1 MAPHLSKREL
11 DRCFSL
17 YAAGKIP
24 VEIRDLV
31 SRTRESLDETGPD
44 LTTARRALR
53 GAAHRRGPAETRGRK
68 PKLTAVKLRA
78 LNNARVRLIRA
89 AKGEAEVHLKDVM
102 TAARV
107 SDVHKGTASR
117 HFKRLGVTWRAPRA
131 EPLRGSAEAE
141 ERVAA
146 RSGWKRLPGNY
157 FTHQVDAIIDNK
169 VSPSP
174 MTKRAKTHAKKSRVR
189 GHLRT
194 KAEGVLKP
202 FTKPKGNRN
211 RVNPGAKVHVA
222 AAIVNNKVR
231 VWHYLPTL
239 WCADAACDFYAGV
252 LAPALR
258 RCRKGR
264 RAFRI
269 LEDNDPTGYKS
280 KKAVDCKRGLKITP
294 IKFPKYS
301 PDLNPLDYFLW
312 AEVNRRMAE
321 QSAPANESQT
331 ACASGP
337 RGTQS
342 AYHCGFMSFARV
354 SRTSCNALPARLMA
368 HVQDRGAK
376 TMQRFVRSRVRKL
389 TADLEET
396 KEWASARENAA
407 FEAVDDWT
415 LVCRCAEETCP
426 HGPACSYR
434 SAVETIFSR
443 SAASFDVRE
452 LAASLRDI
460 LMVGPKTTRVPFLVG
475 PSNSGKST
483 VVYPF
488 DDLFTPKRVLHKPAL
503 GSSFGLRNL
512 ASGTKR
518 FIFWDDFRPVEF
530 AHEKTVPVSLFL
542 SLFVGQRTEIQVSQS
557 FNDGNKDVCWNH
569 GAVFT
574 GKLEG
579 LWGTTNK
586 VGAEDIRHMQ
596 NRARHFPFSSVLSD
610 GSLQDVLSC
619 APCMTA
625 WIVREAAKFDAVG
638 VFRPAPAAPVGAD
651 AGVPPVSG
659 FDDLMSDARISRAQ
673 ADALLADVRAMGAVA
688 VDEVLPADWVRLNS
702 WALLQAPRLLPGQTE
717 TRQVLSG
724 FEVVLTA
731 VLVLMAIGVDADAVE
746 TKAIRDALKAVL
758 VGKDLKHISLRERRR
773 QVALKLGLQEH
784 ALDQRKHEFKSLTTD
799 VVSETQPDQDA
810 ASPLETVLA
819 EAEKLDSLQW
829 VYLVTISRVLDATL
843 PDGRQHRDLG
853 TMSREDIGKA
863 VDDAFNNP
871 IPTGSAGGRPRKEP
885 DGQAL
890 VSMAVVF
897 QEKHKDGAIH
907 FHVAVKLTRS
917 GRFQQAK
924 RTLRERHL
932 LPSHFSGSHQRMW
945 SAVRYGYMETPAK
958 PDVDDAPWVWQ
969 PDWAGF
975 ARENDAIDLFEMSQE
990 PCMAGVW
997 VKRREATD
1005 KAAGAMGAKTTFDL
1019 VDLTSTIIAKHLWT
1033 KGSLMAYVQDR
1044 GTKAMQRFVRSR
1056 VRKLTADL
1064 EETKEWASAR
1074 EIAAFEAVDDWTLVC
1089 RCAEETCPHGPA
1101 CSYRSAV
1108 ETIFSRNA
1116 ASFDVR
1122 ELAASLRD
1130 ILMVGPKKTTGVPFL
1145 VGPSNSG
1152 KSTVVYPFDDLFTP
1166 KRVLHKPTLGSS
1178 FGLRNLASGTK
1189 RFIFW
1194 GDFRPVEFAHE
1205 NTVPVSLFLSL
1216 FVGQHT
1222 EIQVSQSFNDG
1233 NKDVC
1238 WNHGAVFTGKLEGL
1252 WETTNKVGAE
1262 DIRHMQ
1268 NRARQFP
1275 FTSVLSDGSL
1285 QDVLSCA
1292 PCTTA
1297 WIVREAAKFDA
1308 VGVFRPAPAA
1318 PVGADAGVPP
1328 VSGFDDLMSDARIPR
1343 AQADALLADVRA
1355 MGAVA
1360 VDEMAPHLSKRELD
1374 RCFSLYAAGKIP
1386 VEIRDLVS
1394 RTRESLDET
1403 GPDLTT
1409 VRRALRGAAHRRGP
1423 AETRGRKPKL
1433 TAVKLRALNNARVR
1447 LIRAAKG
1454 EAEVHLKDVMMAARV
1469 SDAHKGTASRHSKRL
1484 GVTWRAPRAEP
1495 LRGSAEA
1502 EERVAARS
1510 GWKRLPGNYFTH
1522 QVDAIIDNKVFPSPM
1537 TKRAK
1542 THAKKSRVRGHLRT
1556 KAEGVLKPFT
1566 KPKGNRNRV
1575 NPGAKVHVAAA
1586 IVNNKVRVWH
1596 YLPTLWCADAAC
1608 DFYAGVLAP
1617 ALRRCRKGRRAFRI
1631 LEDNDPTGYK
1641 SKKAV
1646 DCKMGLKITPIK
1658 FPKYSPDLNPL
1669 DYFLWAEVNRRMAE
1683 QSAPANESQTACASG
1698 PRGTQ
1703 PAYHCGFMS
1712 FARVSRTSCNA
1723 LPARLMAHVQ
1733 DRGTKTM
1740 QRFVRS
1746 RVRKLTADLEETKEW
1761 ASARENAAF
1770 EAVDDWTLVCRCAEE
1785 TCPHG
1790 PACSYRSAV
1799 ETIFSRSAASF
1810 DVRELAASLR
1820 DILMVGPKK
1829 TTRVPFL
1836 VGPSNSGK
1844 STVVYPF
1851 DDLFTPKR
1859 VLHKPALGS
1868 SFGLRNLASG
1878 TKRFIFWDDF
1888 RPVEFA
1894 HEKTVPVSLF
1904 LSLFVG
1910 QHTEIQVSQSFND
1923 GNKDVCWNHGAVFTG
1938 KLEGLWGTTNKVG
1951 AEDIRHMQNRARQ
1964 FPFTSVLSDGSL
1976 QDVLSCAPCMT
1987 AWIVREAA
1995 KSDAVG
2001 VFRPAPA
2008 APVGADAGVPPVSGF
2023 DDLMSDARPC
2033 PRAAGRRPCCGCPAL
2048 MGAVAVDEVLPA
2060 DWVRLN
2066 SWALLQG
2073 ALPGACNVELAAG
2086 AATNSACLRNL
2097 LAVRY
2102 ATSTNT
2108 GRQGAEALAG
2118 PDRTAPG
2125 PFEFCGALRLLR
2137 RRLRQKTDTGYV
2149 VPSPP
2154 VPSAGVDAE
2163 AVETKAIRDALK
2175 AVLVGKDLKHISS
2188 RECRRQVALKL
2199 GLQEH
2204 ALDQRKHEFKSL
2216 TTEVVSETQ
2225 PDQDA
2230 ASPLETVLA
2239 EAEKLDSL
2247 QWVYLVT
2254 ISRVLDATLPDGRQ
2268 YRDLGTMSRE
2278 DIGKAAADAFNNPI
2292 PTGSAGGRPRK
2303 EPDGQALV
2311 SMALVFQEKHKDG
2324 AIHFHVAVKLTRSG
2338 RFQQAKRTLRE
2349 RHLLPSHFSGS
2360 HRRMWSAVRYG
2371 YMETPAKPDVDDAP
2385 WVWQPDWA
2393 GFAREN
2399 DAIDLFE
2406 MSQEPYMAGVWVK
2419 RREAT
2424 DKAAGAMGTKTTFDL
2439 VDLTSTI
2446 IAKHLWTKGSLMAY
2460 VQDRGTK
2467 AMQRFVRSRVRKLT
2481 ADLEETKEWASAREN
2496 AAFVAVDDCAASF
2509 DVRELAASLR
2519 DILMVGPKK
2528 TTRVPFLVGPSN
2540 SGKST
2545 VVYPFDDLFTPK
2557 RVLHK
2562 PALGSS
2568 FGLRNLASGT
2578 KRFIFWGDFRPV
2590 EFAYEKTVPVS
2601 LFLSLFVGQHTE
2613 IQVSQSFNDGN
2624 KGVCWNHGAVFTGK
2638 LEGLWE
2644 TTNKVGAEDIRHM
2657 QNRARQFPFT
2667 SVLSDGSLQ
2676 DVLSCA
2682 PCMTAWSVREAAK
2695 FDAVGVFRPAPAAP
2709 VGADAG
2715 VPPVSGFDDL
2725 MSDARIPR
2733 AQADALLADVRA
2745 MGAVAVDE
2753 VLPADWMAPHLSKR
2767 ELDRC
2772 FSLYAAGKTPV
2783 EIRDLVSRTR
2793 ESLDETGPDLT
2804 TVRRALR
2811 GATHRRGP
2819 AETRGRKPKL
2829 TAVKLRAVN
2838 NARVRLIRAAKGEAE
2853 VHLKDVM
2860 KAARVSDVHK
2870 GTATRH
2876 FKRLGVTWRAPRAE
2890 PLRGSAEAEERVA
2903 VLKPFTKPKGN
2914 RNRVNPGAKVHVAAA
2929 IVNNKVRVWH
2939 YLPTL
2944 WCADAACD
2952 FYAGVLAP
2960 ALRRC
2965 RKGRRAFRILE
2976 DNDPTGYKSKKAVD
2990 CKRRGL
2996 KITPI
3001 KFPKYSPD
3009 LNPLDYFLW
3018 AEVNRR
3024 MAEQSAPA
3032 NERVATGIPKSVIR
3046 AAVAKMK
3053 TKAAEVVVAEGGRIP
3068 SD

>member
-17 YAAGKIP
+17 YAAGKTP
-24 VEIRDLV
+24 VETRDLV

-44 LTTARRALR
+44 LTTVRRALR
-53 GAAHRRGPAETRGRK
+53 GATHRRGPAETRGRK

-89 AKGEAEVHLKDVM
+89 AKGEAEVHLRDVM
-102 TAARV
+102 KAARV

-141 ERVAA
+141 ERVAVC
-146 RSGWKRLPGNY
+146 SGWKRLPGNY

-169 VSPSP
+169 VFPIP

-294 IKFPKYS
+294 LKFPKYS

-321 QSAPANESQT
+321 QSAPANESQ
-331 ACASGP
+331 
-337 RGTQS
+337 S
-342 AYHCGFMSFARV
+342 AYKARLRRV
-354 SRTSCNALPARLMA
+354 AMGIPKSVIRAAVAKMKTKAAEVVVAEGGRRRQGALP
-368 HVQDRGAK
+368 GACN
-376 TMQRFVRSRVRKL
+376 V
-389 TADLEET
+389 
-396 KEWASARENAA
+396 
-407 FEAVDDWT
+407 
-415 LVCRCAEETCP
+415 
-426 HGPACSYR
+426 
-434 SAVETIFSR
+434 
-443 SAASFDVRE
+443 E
-452 LAASLRDI
+452 LAA
-460 LMVGPKTTRVPFLVG
+460 
-475 PSNSGKST
+475 
-483 VVYPF
+483 
-488 DDLFTPKRVLHKPAL
+488 
-503 GSSFGLRNL
+503 
-512 ASGTKR
+512 
-518 FIFWDDFRPVEF
+518 
-530 AHEKTVPVSLFL
+530 
-542 SLFVGQRTEIQVSQS
+542 
-557 FNDGNKDVCWNH
+557 
-569 GAVFT
+569 
-574 GKLEG
+574 
-579 LWGTTNK
+579 
-586 VGAEDIRHMQ
+586 GAEAFAGPDRT
-596 NRARHFPFSSVLSD
+596 
-610 GSLQDVLSC
+610 
-619 APCMTA
+619 AP
-625 WIVREAAKFDAVG
+625 G
-638 VFRPAPAAPVGAD
+638 PASMSTAD
-651 AGVPPVSG
+651 APGPFEFCGALRLLRRRLRQKTDTGRVVPSPPVPS
-659 FDDLMSDARISRAQ
+659 A
-673 ADALLADVRAMGAVA
+673 
-688 VDEVLPADWVRLNS
+688 
-702 WALLQAPRLLPGQTE
+702 
-717 TRQVLSG
+717 
-724 FEVVLTA
+724 
-731 VLVLMAIGVDADAVE
+731 GVDAEAVE
-746 TKAIRDALKAVL
+746 TKVIRDALKAVL

-784 ALDQRKHEFKSLTTD
+784 ALDQRKHEFKSLTTE

-819 EAEKLDSLQW
+819 EAEKPDSLQW

-843 PDGRQHRDLG
+843 PDGRQCRDLG

-863 VDDAFNNP
+863 VADAFNNP

-917 GRFQQAK
+917 GCFQQAK

-932 LPSHFSGSHQRMW
+932 LPSHFSGSHRRMW
-945 SAVRYGYMETPAK
+945 SAVRYGHMETPAK

-990 PCMAGVW
+990 PYMAGAW

-1005 KAAGAMGAKTTFDL
+1005 KAAGAMGTKTTFEL
-1019 VDLTSTIIAKHLWT
+1019 VDLTSTIIAKHLWA
-1033 KGSLMAYVQDR
+1033 KDSLMAYVQDR
-1044 GTKAMQRFVRSR
+1044 GTKAMQGFVRSR
-1056 VRKLTADL
+1056 LRKLTADL

-1074 EIAAFEAVDDWTLVC
+1074 ENAAFEAVDDWTLVC

-1130 ILMVGPKKTTGVPFL
+1130 ILMVGPKKTT
-1145 VGPSNSG
+1145 
-1152 KSTVVYPFDDLFTP
+1152 
-1166 KRVLHKPTLGSS
+1166 
-1178 FGLRNLASGTK
+1178 
-1189 RFIFW
+1189 
-1194 GDFRPVEFAHE
+1194 
-1205 NTVPVSLFLSL
+1205 
-1216 FVGQHT
+1216 
-1222 EIQVSQSFNDG
+1222 
-1233 NKDVC
+1233 
-1238 WNHGAVFTGKLEGL
+1238 
-1252 WETTNKVGAE
+1252 
-1262 DIRHMQ
+1262 
-1268 NRARQFP
+1268 
-1275 FTSVLSDGSL
+1275 
-1285 QDVLSCA
+1285 
-1292 PCTTA
+1292 
-1297 WIVREAAKFDA
+1297 
-1308 VGVFRPAPAA
+1308 
-1318 PVGADAGVPP
+1318 
-1328 VSGFDDLMSDARIPR
+1328 
-1343 AQADALLADVRA
+1343 
-1355 MGAVA
+1355 
-1360 VDEMAPHLSKRELD
+1360 
-1374 RCFSLYAAGKIP
+1374 
-1386 VEIRDLVS
+1386 
-1394 RTRESLDET
+1394 
-1403 GPDLTT
+1403 
-1409 VRRALRGAAHRRGP
+1409 
-1423 AETRGRKPKL
+1423 
-1433 TAVKLRALNNARVR
+1433 
-1447 LIRAAKG
+1447 
-1454 EAEVHLKDVMMAARV
+1454 
-1469 SDAHKGTASRHSKRL
+1469 
-1484 GVTWRAPRAEP
+1484 
-1495 LRGSAEA
+1495 
-1502 EERVAARS
+1502 
-1510 GWKRLPGNYFTH
+1510 
-1522 QVDAIIDNKVFPSPM
+1522 
-1537 TKRAK
+1537 
-1542 THAKKSRVRGHLRT
+1542 
-1556 KAEGVLKPFT
+1556 
-1566 KPKGNRNRV
+1566 
-1575 NPGAKVHVAAA
+1575 
-1586 IVNNKVRVWH
+1586 
-1596 YLPTLWCADAAC
+1596 
-1608 DFYAGVLAP
+1608 
-1617 ALRRCRKGRRAFRI
+1617 
-1631 LEDNDPTGYK
+1631 
-1641 SKKAV
+1641 
-1646 DCKMGLKITPIK
+1646 
-1658 FPKYSPDLNPL
+1658 
-1669 DYFLWAEVNRRMAE
+1669 
-1683 QSAPANESQTACASG
+1683 
-1698 PRGTQ
+1698 
-1703 PAYHCGFMS
+1703 
-1712 FARVSRTSCNA
+1712 
-1723 LPARLMAHVQ
+1723 
-1733 DRGTKTM
+1733 
-1740 QRFVRS
+1740 
-1746 RVRKLTADLEETKEW
+1746 
-1761 ASARENAAF
+1761 
-1770 EAVDDWTLVCRCAEE
+1770 
-1785 TCPHG
+1785 
-1790 PACSYRSAV
+1790 
-1799 ETIFSRSAASF
+1799 
-1810 DVRELAASLR
+1810 
-1820 DILMVGPKK
+1820 
-1829 TTRVPFL
+1829 RVPFL

-1859 VLHKPALGS
+1859 VLHKPALGP

-1910 QHTEIQVSQSFND
+1910 QHTEIQISQSFND

-1938 KLEGLWGTTNKVG
+1938 KLEGLWETTNKVG
-1951 AEDIRHMQNRARQ
+1951 AEDIRHMQNRVRQ

-1995 KSDAVG
+1995 KFDAVG

-2008 APVGADAGVPPVSGF
+2008 ALAAADAGVPPVSGF
-2023 DDLMSDARPC
+2023 DDLMSDARI
-2033 PRAAGRRPCCGCPAL
+2033 PRAQADAL
-2048 MGAVAVDEVLPA
+2048 LADVRAMGAVAVDEAGQEDEMSTFVRKQYSASQLDFKQAMGMPAVDGGLSAQEAHMSKYLFPEAIQELLVTPLEHLPA
-2060 DWVRLN
+2060 FGPRLSLPTFDDFEKAGEDLDYIKKRRMRSETRLPFAHNYEQDTYGLLNGDVSADWYKLGTLYGDVRAHHPLFWPLN
-2066 SWALLQG
+2066 GGSARG
-2073 ALPGACNVELAAG
+2073 ARQTESDVEDTGAGDKSEKIEKIEKDSKARRKGDKDGDQVLSGFEVVL
-2086 AATNSACLRNL
+2086 T
-2097 LAVRY
+2097 AVLVLMAIEPY
-2102 ATSTNT
+2102 
-2108 GRQGAEALAG
+2108 G
-2118 PDRTAPG
+2118 PWHLSLGVPCTAMLTDPSM
-2125 PFEFCGALRLLR
+2125 PR

-2175 AVLVGKDLKHISS
+2175 AVLVGKDLKHISL

-2268 YRDLGTMSRE
+2268 HTRGGVVIDV
-2278 DIGKAAADAFNNPI
+2278 DVIGCV
-2292 PTGSAGGRPRK
+2292 G

-2311 SMALVFQEKHKDG
+2311 SMAVVFQEKHKDG

-2338 RFQQAKRTLRE
+2338 CFQQAKRTLRE

-2371 YMETPAKPDVDDAP
+2371 HMETPAKPDVDDAP

-2406 MSQEPYMAGVWVK
+2406 MSQEPYMAGAWVK

-2424 DKAAGAMGTKTTFDL
+2424 DKAAGAMGTKTTFEL

-2446 IAKHLWTKGSLMAY
+2446 IAKHLWAKDSLMAY

-2467 AMQRFVRSRVRKLT
+2467 AMQGFVRSRLRKLT

-2496 AAFVAVDDCAASF
+2496 AAFEAVDDWTLVCRCAEETCPHGPACSYRSAVETIFSRNAASF

-2562 PALGSS
+2562 PALGPS

-2578 KRFIFWGDFRPV
+2578 KRFIFWDDFRPV
-2590 EFAYEKTVPVS
+2590 EFAHEKTVPVS

-2613 IQVSQSFNDGN
+2613 IQISQSFNDGN
-2624 KGVCWNHGAVFTGK
+2624 KDVCWNHGAVFTGK

-2657 QNRARQFPFT
+2657 QNRVRQFPFT

-2682 PCMTAWSVREAAK
+2682 PCMTAWIVREAAK

-2709 VGADAG
+2709 AAADAG

-2753 VLPADWMAPHLSKR
+2753 VLPADWVCLNSW
-2767 ELDRC
+2767 
-2772 FSLYAAGKTPV
+2772 
-2783 EIRDLVSRTR
+2783 
-2793 ESLDETGPDLT
+2793 
-2804 TVRRALR
+2804 AL
-2811 GATHRRGP
+2811 
-2819 AETRGRKPKL
+2819 L
-2829 TAVKLRAVN
+2829 L
-2838 NARVRLIRAAKGEAE
+2838 
-2853 VHLKDVM
+2853 
-2860 KAARVSDVHK
+2860 
-2870 GTATRH
+2870 
-2876 FKRLGVTWRAPRAE
+2876 
-2890 PLRGSAEAEERVA
+2890 PLQ
-2903 VLKPFTKPKGN
+2903 
-2914 RNRVNPGAKVHVAAA
+2914 
-2929 IVNNKVRVWH
+2929 
-2939 YLPTL
+2939 
-2944 WCADAACD
+2944 
-2952 FYAGVLAP
+2952 
-2960 ALRRC
+2960 
-2965 RKGRRAFRILE
+2965 
-2976 DNDPTGYKSKKAVD
+2976 
-2990 CKRRGL
+2990 KRRLLGQ
-2996 KITPI
+2996 IG
-3001 KFPKYSPD
+3001 SPVS
-3009 LNPLDYFLW
+3009 P
-3018 AEVNRR
+3018 
-3024 MAEQSAPA
+3024 
-3032 NERVATGIPKSVIR
+3032 
-3046 AAVAKMK
+3046 
-3053 TKAAEVVVAEGGRIP
+3053 
-3068 SD
+3068 

>member
-1 MAPHLSKREL
+1 
-11 DRCFSL
+11 
-17 YAAGKIP
+17 
-24 VEIRDLV
+24 
-31 SRTRESLDETGPD
+31 
-44 LTTARRALR
+44 
-53 GAAHRRGPAETRGRK
+53 
-68 PKLTAVKLRA
+68 
-78 LNNARVRLIRA
+78 
-89 AKGEAEVHLKDVM
+89 
-102 TAARV
+102 
-107 SDVHKGTASR
+107 
-117 HFKRLGVTWRAPRA
+117 
-131 EPLRGSAEAE
+131 
-141 ERVAA
+141 
-146 RSGWKRLPGNY
+146 
-157 FTHQVDAIIDNK
+157 
-169 VSPSP
+169 
-174 MTKRAKTHAKKSRVR
+174 
-189 GHLRT
+189 
-194 KAEGVLKP
+194 
-202 FTKPKGNRN
+202 
-211 RVNPGAKVHVA
+211 
-222 AAIVNNKVR
+222 
-231 VWHYLPTL
+231 
-239 WCADAACDFYAGV
+239 
-252 LAPALR
+252 
-258 RCRKGR
+258 
-264 RAFRI
+264 
-269 LEDNDPTGYKS
+269 
-280 KKAVDCKRGLKITP
+280 
-294 IKFPKYS
+294 
-301 PDLNPLDYFLW
+301 
-312 AEVNRRMAE
+312 
-321 QSAPANESQT
+321 
-331 ACASGP
+331 
-337 RGTQS
+337 
-342 AYHCGFMSFARV
+342 
-354 SRTSCNALPARLMA
+354 
-368 HVQDRGAK
+368 
-376 TMQRFVRSRVRKL
+376 
-389 TADLEET
+389 
-396 KEWASARENAA
+396 
-407 FEAVDDWT
+407 
-415 LVCRCAEETCP
+415 
-426 HGPACSYR
+426 
-434 SAVETIFSR
+434 
-443 SAASFDVRE
+443 
-452 LAASLRDI
+452 
-460 LMVGPKTTRVPFLVG
+460 
-475 PSNSGKST
+475 
-483 VVYPF
+483 
-488 DDLFTPKRVLHKPAL
+488 
-503 GSSFGLRNL
+503 
-512 ASGTKR
+512 
-518 FIFWDDFRPVEF
+518 
-530 AHEKTVPVSLFL
+530 
-542 SLFVGQRTEIQVSQS
+542 
-557 FNDGNKDVCWNH
+557 
-569 GAVFT
+569 
-574 GKLEG
+574 
-579 LWGTTNK
+579 
-586 VGAEDIRHMQ
+586 
-596 NRARHFPFSSVLSD
+596 
-610 GSLQDVLSC
+610 
-619 APCMTA
+619 MTA

-659 FDDLMSDARISRAQ
+659 FDDLMSDARIPRAQ

-702 WALLQAPRLLPGQTE
+702 WALL
-717 TRQVLSG
+717 QVLSG

-758 VGKDLKHISLRERRR
+758 VGKDLKRISLRERRR

-799 VVSETQPDQDA
+799 VVSGTQPDQDA

-969 PDWAGF
+969 PDWARF
-975 ARENDAIDLFEMSQE
+975 ARENDAIDLFEMSQ
-990 PCMAGVW
+990 
-997 VKRREATD
+997 ATD

-1074 EIAAFEAVDDWTLVC
+1074 EIAAFEAVDDWSTTG
-1089 RCAEETCPHGPA
+1089 RT
-1101 CSYRSAV
+1101 V

-1205 NTVPVSLFLSL
+1205 KTVPVSLFLSL

-1233 NKDVC
+1233 NKGVC

-1285 QDVLSCA
+1285 KDVLSCA

-1318 PVGADAGVPP
+1318 PVGADAGAPP

-1360 VDEMAPHLSKRELD
+1360 VDEVLPADWARLNSWALLPRSRSADVLGKSALRTLRLPEAARLEGGVKSEMAPHLSKRELD

-1617 ALRRCRKGRRAFRI
+1617 ALRRCRKGHRAFRI
-1631 LEDNDPTGYK
+1631 LGDNDPTGYK

-1646 DCKMGLKITPIK
+1646 DCNRRGLKITPIK

-1669 DYFLWAEVNRRMAE
+1669 DYFLWAEVNRRVATGIPKSVIRAAVAKMKTKAAEVVVAEGGRIPSDRACGPGALALISRVGGTVFATTQFFQPRPGSQPNRRLGLCQSGFFLSDRREISEFLPQRMHRETCRGSVDLKIVAVLLLFHPCLSGGARLPMARALRCSRLLRFTRVCF
-1683 QSAPANESQTACASG
+1683 SAG

-1703 PAYHCGFMS
+1703 SAHHCGFMS

-1810 DVRELAASLR
+1810 DVRELAAPLR

-1894 HEKTVPVSLF
+1894 REKTR
-1904 LSLFVG
+1904 
-1910 QHTEIQVSQSFND
+1910 TEIQVSQSFND

-1951 AEDIRHMQNRARQ
+1951 AEDIRHMQNRARH
-1964 FPFTSVLSDGSL
+1964 FPFSSVLSDGSL

-1995 KSDAVG
+1995 KFDAVG

-2023 DDLMSDARPC
+2023 DDLMSDARI
-2033 PRAAGRRPCCGCPAL
+2033 PRAQADAL
-2048 MGAVAVDEVLPA
+2048 LADVRAMGAVAVDEVLPA

-2066 SWALLQG
+2066 SWALLQ
-2073 ALPGACNVELAAG
+2073 VELAAG
-2086 AATNSACLRNL
+2086 AATNSACLRDL

-2102 ATSTNT
+2102 ATSTKH
-2108 GRQGAEALAG
+2108 GGCCGDHQPCSAHRRFGSSRSYLMGSEVLSG
-2118 PDRTAPG
+2118 FEVVLTAVLVLM
-2125 PFEFCGALRLLR
+2125 AI
-2137 RRLRQKTDTGYV
+2137 
-2149 VPSPP
+2149 
-2154 VPSAGVDAE
+2154 GVDAE

-2175 AVLVGKDLKHISS
+2175 
-2188 RECRRQVALKL
+2188 
-2199 GLQEH
+2199 
-2204 ALDQRKHEFKSL
+2204 
-2216 TTEVVSETQ
+2216 
-2225 PDQDA
+2225 DA

-2268 YRDLGTMSRE
+2268 CRDLGTMSRE
-2278 DIGKAAADAFNNPI
+2278 DIGKAVADAFNNPI
-2292 PTGSAGGRPRK
+2292 PTGSAGGRTRQ

-2311 SMALVFQEKHKDG
+2311 SMAVVFQEKHKDG
-2324 AIHFHVAVKLTRSG
+2324 AIHFHVAAKLTRSG

-2360 HRRMWSAVRYG
+2360 HQRMWSAVRYG

-2496 AAFVAVDDCAASF
+2496 AAFEAVDDWTLVCRCAEETCPHGPACSCRSAVETIFSRNAASF

-2528 TTRVPFLVGPSN
+2528 TTGVPFLVGPSN

-2578 KRFIFWGDFRPV
+2578 KRFIFWDDFRPV
-2590 EFAYEKTVPVS
+2590 EFAHEKTVPVS

-2624 KGVCWNHGAVFTGK
+2624 KDVCWNHGAVFTGK

-2667 SVLSDGSLQ
+2667 SVLSDGSLK

-2682 PCMTAWSVREAAK
+2682 PCTTAWIVREAAK

-2715 VPPVSGFDDL
+2715 APPVSGFDDL
-2725 MSDARIPR
+2725 MSDARMPR

-2753 VLPADWMAPHLSKR
+2753 VLPADWARLNSWALLPR
-2767 ELDRC
+2767 
-2772 FSLYAAGKTPV
+2772 
-2783 EIRDLVSRTR
+2783 SR
-2793 ESLDETGPDLT
+2793 
-2804 TVRRALR
+2804 
-2811 GATHRRGP
+2811 
-2819 AETRGRKPKL
+2819 
-2829 TAVKLRAVN
+2829 
-2838 NARVRLIRAAKGEAE
+2838 
-2853 VHLKDVM
+2853 
-2860 KAARVSDVHK
+2860 
-2870 GTATRH
+2870 
-2876 FKRLGVTWRAPRAE
+2876 
-2890 PLRGSAEAEERVA
+2890 
-2903 VLKPFTKPKGN
+2903 
-2914 RNRVNPGAKVHVAAA
+2914 
-2929 IVNNKVRVWH
+2929 
-2939 YLPTL
+2939 
-2944 WCADAACD
+2944 
-2952 FYAGVLAP
+2952 
-2960 ALRRC
+2960 
-2965 RKGRRAFRILE
+2965 
-2976 DNDPTGYKSKKAVD
+2976 
-2990 CKRRGL
+2990 
-2996 KITPI
+2996 
-3001 KFPKYSPD
+3001 
-3009 LNPLDYFLW
+3009 
-3018 AEVNRR
+3018 
-3024 MAEQSAPA
+3024 
-3032 NERVATGIPKSVIR
+3032 
-3046 AAVAKMK
+3046 
-3053 TKAAEVVVAEGGRIP
+3053 
-3068 SD
+3068 